1 MESSYFNLN
10 VTPSFEPIFPEIA
23 SFNDCFSIH
32 FLYNHSS
39 ISSMSSDL
47 ENPIFDYTLPMI
59 NNYFFIPHE
68 VLCNYNRHTIMD
80 SIDNTRFHEV
90 PNDVLPEVLHQM
102 GDCARNMV
110 SLNTEGCGMRL
121 HMNVQ
126 LHIVTR
132 YHQFDPNCI
141 GRQNVGFS
149 PRLDVETTSN
159 STDQCSICL
168 EEFCNGSQSE
178 LFYTRCSHIFHKE
191 CLTKWVDQCIN
202 RSSSYSCPLCRRDM
216 RYYE

>member
-1 MESSYFNLN
+1 MDFIDNN
-10 VTPSFEPIFPEIA
+10 T
-23 SFNDCFSIH
+23 H
-32 FLYNHSS
+32 FL
-39 ISSMSSDL
+39 
-47 ENPIFDYTLPMI
+47 
-59 NNYFFIPHE
+59 
-68 VLCNYNRHTIMD
+68 
-80 SIDNTRFHEV
+80 IDTFHEV

>member
-1 MESSYFNLN
+1 MECFTFNLDVN
-10 VTPSFEPIFPEIA
+10 PIIEPILPEDA
-23 SFNDCFSIH
+23 SLNDCFFIH
-32 FLYNHSS
+32 FIYNHSS
-39 ISSMSSDL
+39 ISSASNDL
-47 ENPIFDYTLPMI
+47 ENPIFDYTLPIM
-59 NNYFFIPHE
+59 NDYFLIPRE
-68 VLCNYNRHTIMD
+68 VLCNYMD
-80 SIDNTRFHEV
+80 FVDNTRFLIRTFHEV
-90 PNDVLPEVLHQM
+90 PNYVLPEVLHQM

-110 SLNTEGCGMRL
+110 SLITEGCGMHMR
-121 HMNVQ
+121 MNVQ
-126 LHIVTR
+126 LHIVTG
-132 YHQFDPNCI
+132 YDQFDPNCI
-141 GRQNVGFS
+141 VGFS

-191 CLTKWVDQCIN
+191 CLTKWVNQCYN